1 VQKRYDMILS
11 AEGSFART
19 VALGVVVRRPLTAWH
34 YLIPGMFLIDFLRR
48 SAEIRKYSEHF
59 LFPRRQALDA
69 ARRIWNGED
78 SETAILRASEAI
90 EAWLNS
96 VGLYS
101 EELQRSQME
110 AVQLLIDH
118 YGTLMSAQGDS
129 YYSLIE
135 NAYHDRRDCEAYV
148 SRIAAAEQEVD
159 RAILERLGETELL
172 REKLHAEQ
180 REVARMREKEA
191 DIAFST

>member
-1 VQKRYDMILS
+1 MQKAYDMILS
-11 AEGSFART
+11 AEGFLART

-69 ARRIWNGED
+69 ARSIWNGES
-78 SETAILRASEAI
+78 SETAILRAGETI
-90 EAWLNS
+90 RDWLNS

-101 EELQRSQME
+101 EELQKSQME

-118 YGTLMSAQGDS
+118 YGTLMSAQGES

-135 NAYHDRRDCEAYV
+135 NAYTDRGNYEAYL
-148 SRIAAAEQEVD
+148 SRIVSAEQEVD
-159 RAILERLGETELL
+159 RAILEKLGETEVL
-172 REKLHAEQ
+172 REKLLAEQ
-180 REVARMREKEA
+180 REVARMRKKEA
-191 DIAFST
+191 DIAFSD

>member
-1 VQKRYDMILS
+1 MQKAYDMILS
-11 AEGSFART
+11 AEGSLART

-48 SAEIRKYSEHF
+48 SAEIRKYSGHF
-59 LFPRRQALDA
+59 LFPRKQALDA
-69 ARRIWNGED
+69 AQNISNGRSRKEVV
-78 SETAILRASEAI
+78 LRASEAI

-101 EELQRSQME
+101 EELQKRQME

-135 NAYHDRRDCEAYV
+135 NAYTDRGNYEAYL
-148 SRIAAAEQEVD
+148 SRIVSAEQEVD
-159 RAILERLGETELL
+159 GAILEKLGETEVL
-172 REKLHAEQ
+172 REKLLAEQ
-180 REVARMREKEA
+180 REVARMRKKEA
-191 DIAFST
+191 DIAFSD

>member
-1 VQKRYDMILS
+1 MKTKYDMILS

-69 ARRIWNGED
+69 AQNIRHGRSRKEVV
-78 SETAILRASEAI
+78 LRASEAI

-101 EELQRSQME
+101 EELQKSQME

-129 YYSLIE
+129 YYSFIE
-135 NAYHDRRDCEAYV
+135 NAYHDRRDYEAYV
-148 SRIAAAEQEVD
+148 SRIASAEQKVD
-159 RAILERLGETELL
+159 RAILEKLGETEVL

-191 DIAFST
+191 DIAFSD